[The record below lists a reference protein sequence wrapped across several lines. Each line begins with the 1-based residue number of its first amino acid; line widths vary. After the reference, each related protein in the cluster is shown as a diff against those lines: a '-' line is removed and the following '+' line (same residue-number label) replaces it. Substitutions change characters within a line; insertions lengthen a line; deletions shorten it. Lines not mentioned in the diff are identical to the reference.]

1 VVYANCQAGS
11 TSLTS
16 SLLGAPSS
24 RTGLTCWETQCFSCG
39 NWAAVVASNAVQTAQ
54 IYLPCYRL
62 EALLFGGWKG
72 EVWVQPGK
80 EPTQVRSCSLRLPA
94 HAVCRGA
101 PL

>member
-1 VVYANCQAGS
+1 M
-11 TSLTS
+11 
-16 SLLGAPSS
+16 
-24 RTGLTCWETQCFSCG
+24 
-39 NWAAVVASNAVQTAQ
+39 ASNAVQTAQ
-54 IYLPCYRL
+54 TYLLCYRL

-101 PL
+101 PV